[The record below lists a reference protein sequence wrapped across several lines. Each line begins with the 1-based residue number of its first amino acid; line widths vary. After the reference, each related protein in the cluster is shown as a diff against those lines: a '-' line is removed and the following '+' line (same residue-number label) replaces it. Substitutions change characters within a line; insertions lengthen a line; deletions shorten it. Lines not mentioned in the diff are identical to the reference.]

1 MKWRI
6 SLHTLIILLFI
17 FTASMSF
24 AKDYIIFS
32 ISQDL
37 PMGDSE
43 NKPKKNF
50 YINMGA
56 QQGIKE
62 GSLLDVYRIIS
73 RLDPYENKKRYN
85 YKVKIGE
92 VKVLHAEENSSIAML
107 HELRMDEDHPLFEIG
122 NFMIGDHVNVKLKD

>member
-6 SLHTLIILLFI
+6 SLHTLIILFFI
-17 FTASMSF
+17 FTATMSF
-24 AKDYIIFS
+24 ARDYIIFS

-37 PMGDSE
+37 PMDDSE
-43 NKPKKNF
+43 VKPKKNF
-50 YINMGA
+50 YINMGI

-62 GSLLDVYRIIS
+62 GSLLDVYRVIS

-92 VKVLHAEENSSIAML
+92 VKILHVEEQSSIASTITL
-107 HELRMDEDHPLFEIG
+107 NTGEAHPLFEIK
-122 NFMIGDHVNVKLKD
+122 NLMIGDHVDVKLK